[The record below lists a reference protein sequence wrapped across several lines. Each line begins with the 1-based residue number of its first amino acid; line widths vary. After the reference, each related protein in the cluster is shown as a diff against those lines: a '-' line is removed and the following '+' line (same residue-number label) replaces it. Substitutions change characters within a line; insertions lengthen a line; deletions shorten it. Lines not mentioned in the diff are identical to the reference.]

1 MDKGHPFGCPFCFMC
16 HPAPLSWRID
26 WRSYVAVDSSMK
38 FFPGI
43 VLFSFILLVV
53 SGLYFRGRTAEIRTY
68 SAYELINL
76 NCAELGERHEEII
89 ASFHDAAIA
98 RYRKTGVFPDDLGL
112 PRTEDLPIVVLIL
125 RFIQD
130 NGLSGFDFSRPHSLS
145 TSGAEADLFSEL
157 SNLCAASP
165 SLDAMQAVEQAA
177 RRLDLV
183 E

>member
-1 MDKGHPFGCPFCFMC
+1 
-16 HPAPLSWRID
+16 
-26 WRSYVAVDSSMK
+26 MK

-43 VLFSFILLVV
+43 LLFSFILLVV
-53 SGLYFRGRTAEIRTY
+53 SGLFFLPRTAEIRTY
-68 SAYELINL
+68 SADQLIGL

-89 ASFHDAAIA
+89 AAFHDAAIA
-98 RYRKTGVFPDDLGL
+98 RYRKTGAFPDDLGL

-130 NGLSGFDFSRPHSLS
+130 NDLEGFDFFRAHSLS
-145 TSGAEADLFSEL
+145 TSGPEADLFSEL

-165 SLDAMQAVEQAA
+165 SLDAMQAVEKAA